1 LQSLLLNFIL
11 NLSFL
16 SFAEELTRENQ
27 QRIIIPHLLQITE
40 GLIQM
45 ITQNS
50 NNQIG
55 TLTMET
61 LVTILAVDD
70 KFVETIEAKVSPL
83 AIALFIKNTNGL
95 RNDSLSI

>member
-1 LQSLLLNFIL
+1 MQSLLLNFIL
-11 NLSFL
+11 NLSFV

-83 AIALFIKNTNGL
+83 AIALFIKNTNG
-95 RNDSLSI
+95 